1 MHESLK
7 YNYNYIGTDI
17 SFNRLRIAKYFTKS
31 NFISC
36 SALNLPFKSNIFDVV
51 IGFGVFH
58 HLPDL
63 KIGFDESIRC
73 IKDEGLLGFSEPV
86 EKPKILNEDGRIA
99 KLLAT
104 YEHSEHDNDINLEK
118 TKIILKIKI

>member
-1 MHESLK
+1 MNPLK

-17 SFNRLRIAKYFTKS
+17 SFNRLRIAKSILPKS

-58 HLPDL
+58 HLP
-63 KIGFDESIRC
+63 I
-73 IKDEGLLGFSEPV
+73 
-86 EKPKILNEDGRIA
+86 
-99 KLLAT
+99 
-104 YEHSEHDNDINLEK
+104 
-118 TKIILKIKI
+118 